1 MSATMVAVD
10 NPLRKR
16 MFLDKIDTYAKA
28 RIAVKNDEQATANS
42 KLTNDHEAA
51 AHAASTYKKDQR
63 AFRQNFNPDNEYR
76 PRDHHSR
83 DSEDSNYSGH
93 SSSRSQPKSRGEYKG
108 KNHDGRPSR
117 DQSQAQNLEDKTPEL
132 NIDPEMILPVS
143 DVGDFIL
150 QRHAGPRTGSATTV
164 TRLGT
169 LLQPAGTQRGHKH
182 STKLQARILW
192 RAHLELYKLT
202 TNWIALVWNLNLNM
216 SQHLTQNM
224 SSLHTRVQLQISR
237 SPCSGIQ

>member
-1 MSATMVAVD
+1 MKRFQSETADHLNARIQEKLNQCDFSKVTDICEYTGFLATMVAVD

-76 PRDHHSR
+76 PRDHSR
-83 DSEDSNYSGH
+83 DSDDSNYSGH
-93 SSSRSQPKSRGEYKG
+93 SSSRNQPKSRGGYKG

-117 DQSQAQNLEDKTPEL
+117 DQSQA
-132 NIDPEMILPVS
+132 
-143 DVGDFIL
+143 
-150 QRHAGPRTGSATTV
+150 
-164 TRLGT
+164 
-169 LLQPAGTQRGHKH
+169 RG
-182 STKLQARILW
+182 
-192 RAHLELYKLT
+192 
-202 TNWIALVWNLNLNM
+202 
-216 SQHLTQNM
+216 
-224 SSLHTRVQLQISR
+224 R
-237 SPCSGIQ
+237 SES